1 MGNTLSEEEDI
12 QDPQNAVNLE
22 SPEADSHLNSGT
34 SAPNCQPR
42 HTDEELKKGQK
53 LVVEEGLEVVMKDN
67 DANPEVHLQDGTQAM
82 SAKHRRGSS
91 VSDGD
96 GDRRKRQHMS
106 QQQQQ
111 QQKKLTYVQ
120 MAKLGYQ
127 ELVNAIIR
135 PPRADYKVCH
145 GNSVVGCSHCLHVQ
159 YYSLSHIHLFLGYL
173 CTRLKPLVLQLSISA
188 GSALCELT
196 LHFEQREDITW
207 NAPIGNQLNGPRIE
221 L

>member
-22 SPEADSHLNSGT
+22 SPEADNHLNSGT

-67 DANPEVHLQDGTQAM
+67 DANPEVHLQVGTQAM
-82 SAKHRRGSS
+82 NAKHRRGSS

-106 QQQQQ
+106 QQQQQQQQTQ

-145 GNSVVGCSHCLHVQ
+145 GTAVVGYSH
-159 YYSLSHIHLFLGYL
+159 YL
-173 CTRLKPLVLQLSISA
+173 LV
-188 GSALCELT
+188 
-196 LHFEQREDITW
+196 
-207 NAPIGNQLNGPRIE
+207 
-221 L
+221 